1 MTTCILLIRLLLLLL
16 LHPGSSSSSHIP
28 SHSRSIL
35 FFSSRLPPQTGA
47 SLSARATP
55 IKKVALGRLSQ
66 LLLLPLLLASS
77 TAAQVRVETTKPAP
91 GNARVTKA
99 SSYDAMVTLSIE
111 EADGKLTPSGW
122 STRKEHQGDGRPFS
136 FQPGRN
142 LIQGW
147 TDGVLQMREGERAL
161 IHVPYALGYG
171 EQAQGSKGGAWYIPG
186 RSNLLFDIEILG
198 KAGAGGPAPASA
210 DELR

>member
-1 MTTCILLIRLLLLLL
+1 M
-16 LHPGSSSSSHIP
+16 
-28 SHSRSIL
+28 
-35 FFSSRLPPQTGA
+35 
-47 SLSARATP
+47 
-55 IKKVALGRLSQ
+55 
-66 LLLLPLLLASS
+66 LLPLLIASAAS
-77 TAAQVRVETTKPAP
+77 AQVRVETTKPAP

-111 EADGKLTPSGW
+111 NADGTTTPSGW
-122 STRKEHQGDGRPFS
+122 STRAEHGGDGRPFS

-147 TDGVLQMREGERAL
+147 TDGVLQMREAERAL

-171 EQAQGSKGGAWYIPG
+171 ESPQGSKGGGWYIPA

-198 KAGAGGPAPASA
+198 KTGASGPAPAPA
-210 DELR
+210 GELR

>member
-1 MTTCILLIRLLLLLL
+1 
-16 LHPGSSSSSHIP
+16 
-28 SHSRSIL
+28 
-35 FFSSRLPPQTGA
+35 
-47 SLSARATP
+47 
-55 IKKVALGRLSQ
+55 VALGRLTQ
-66 LLLLPLLLASS
+66 LLLLPLLASS
-77 TAAQVRVETTKPAP
+77 AMAQVRVETTKPAP

-111 EADGKLTPSGW
+111 NADGTLTPSGW
-122 STRKEHQGDGRPFS
+122 STRKEHKGDGRPFS

-171 EQAQGSKGGAWYIPG
+171 EQAQGSQGGAWFIPA

-198 KAGAGGPAPASA
+198 KAGAGGPAPAPA
-210 DELR
+210 GEL